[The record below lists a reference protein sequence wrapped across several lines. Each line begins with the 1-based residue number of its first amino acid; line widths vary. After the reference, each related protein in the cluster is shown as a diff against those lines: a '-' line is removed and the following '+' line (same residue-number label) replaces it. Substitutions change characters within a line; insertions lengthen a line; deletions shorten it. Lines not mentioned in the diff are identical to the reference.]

1 MSMLRVYW
9 SRYITDW
16 DRYMAQVMEAY
27 NSRQHSTA
35 GIRSHKI
42 MTGHEKAL
50 SFLNPEYEGKKTS
63 P

>member
-1 MSMLRVYW
+1 
-9 SRYITDW
+9 
-16 DRYMAQVMEAY
+16 MAQVMEAY
-27 NSRQHSTA
+27 NSRQHSTV